1 MELVECGGNRFNL
14 ATDVREKATE
24 VGNQIA
30 VAATEVGEGN
40 QFAVVLTAAGDG
52 QCAQTN

>member
-1 MELVECGGNRFNL
+1 MERIDRFNL
-14 ATDVREKATE
+14 ATDVRETATE

-40 QFAVVLTAAGDG
+40 QFAVVLTAAGDS